1 MMTTMRTRP
10 CVCYQWQQVAL
21 GLESNRVGVPQSFRI
36 SHEAATYSQHE
47 NKITKLLTQKRNQKM
62 NQSVK
67 CNVSWCLGYY
77 IIPLS
82 FVAPQMLCLK
92 IENKGHWHL
101 LCDNLNLH

>member
-21 GLESNRVGVPQSFRI
+21 DLESNRVGVPQSFRI

-62 NQSVK
+62 SQSVK
-67 CNVSWCLGYY
+67 CNVSLAGVWATTSSLC
-77 IIPLS
+77 PL
-82 FVAPQMLCLK
+82 LRLK
-92 IENKGHWHL
+92 CCASK
-101 LCDNLNLH
+101 